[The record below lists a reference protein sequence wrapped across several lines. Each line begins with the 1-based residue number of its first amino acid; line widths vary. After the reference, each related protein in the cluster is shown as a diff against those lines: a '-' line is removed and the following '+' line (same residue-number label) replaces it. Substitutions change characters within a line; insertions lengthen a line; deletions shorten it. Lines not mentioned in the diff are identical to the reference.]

1 MKKRT
6 AKRILI
12 GLTGGPGVGKT
23 EAAIIMARRG
33 VQIISADK
41 IGHQILD
48 SNAKVRRGIRAL
60 FGESAFD
67 SKGRPNRKMIGDSVF
82 ANPGLLAEFNALV
95 HPVLLRILKSELNK
109 AAKVGK
115 KIIAVDAALI
125 YEWGIADWF
134 DILVVVDASREI
146 RLKRL
151 IKSGLTR
158 SQAIKRIGAQL
169 PQKDKKALA
178 DFVITNNGDIGLL
191 AAKTAGFTNLL
202 KKVQLQPIM

>member
-1 MKKRT
+1 VKKRT
-6 AKRILI
+6 AKQIII

-23 EAAIIMARRG
+23 EAAMIMARRG

-41 IGHQILD
+41 IGHQILKT
-48 SNAKVRRGIRAL
+48 NAKVRRGIKAIL
-60 FGESAFD
+60 GESAFD
-67 SKGRPNRKMIGDSVF
+67 SNGIPNRKMIGESVF
-82 ANPGLLAEFNALV
+82 ANPELLAEFNALV
-95 HPVLLRILKSELNK
+95 HPALLRILKSELNK
-109 AAKVGK
+109 NVKAGN

-158 SQAIKRIGAQL
+158 SQAIKRIGAQI

-178 DFVITNNGDIGLL
+178 DFVITNNGDFSLL
-191 AAKTAGFTNLL
+191 AAKTTGFVKLL
-202 KKVQLQPIM
+202 NKVL